1 MKKLLYFPILLVSLC
16 LPFLLAI
23 TACKKNDPAITP
35 PPTATLAKKKQPSP
49 IKKASVSKKNP
60 AKQLIPAKPIKQAHT
75 HHATPQANAP
85 KFIVP
90 IVIDQCAYHYF
101 TRFNDYFQH
110 GFRRFLDHGVVF
122 TNAHHPHAAPVTATG
137 HATLSTGVYP
147 AQHGIIMNTWYSPE
161 GKLIASVDDERK
173 EAHVHTLKGPGSD
186 KASSRTM
193 MTPSISDIV
202 IQASTKDCTY
212 HSYGIS
218 FKDRAAIGMAG
229 HEGKAI
235 WFDEHQQA
243 FTSNFDYFPDKLPN
257 WVTDFNKSLP
267 KKISHCRQWKL
278 FHELDHEVYTHYAKE
293 IYHLSTSPIT
303 IAGTEL
309 PGAGNWKKLK
319 ATKNFMLAPQ
329 SSTMLFDLA
338 FSCMNEIAKGGANDR
353 GLVWVSL
360 SSLDKVGHMYGPH
373 SLETIDTIM
382 HLDKIIGD
390 FMNTAEQRY
399 GKGNVLFMLTADHGV
414 SPIPE
419 NLLEENYKPAKRIVM
434 HEVVDDLNKK
444 IKKQF
449 DIDTLFFGFKTNQLF
464 WNEKKLTNI
473 SADERSDLIYFVKKE
488 LKKLG
493 GIKKIWTFDELAA
506 ANPAE
511 GSMEHLFKN
520 QIYKGRSGYFFI
532 LGQPYVML
540 TNFNLGSCHRTPYN
554 YDTQIPLMVLCPG
567 KLSKNTVRNKVL
579 TTQVAPTIAA
589 IWSLTPHT
597 GMKGKP
603 LPKACCDN

>member
-1 MKKLLYFPILLVSLC
+1 MKKLLYFHTLQISLSIL
-16 LPFLLAI
+16 FLLTI
-23 TACKKNDPAITP
+23 TACKKNN
-35 PPTATLAKKKQPSP
+35 PSV
-49 IKKASVSKKNP
+49 IH
-60 AKQLIPAKPIKQAHT
+60 IPAKTLITKKPLSTIQNAPKVEKKPVELLAKPKTKKEIHT
-75 HHATPQANAP
+75 HNAAAQANAP

-101 TRFNDYFQH
+101 TRFSDYFQH
-110 GFRRFLDHGVVF
+110 GFKRFLDRGIVF

-147 AQHGIIMNTWYSPE
+147 SQHGIIMNSWYSPE
-161 GKLIASVDDERK
+161 GKLVTSVDDDRE
-173 EAHVHTLKGPGSD
+173 EAHVHTIKGPGSD

-193 MTPSISDIV
+193 MTPSISDIA
-202 IQASTKDCTY
+202 IQASTKDCSY

-229 HEGKAI
+229 HYGKAI

-243 FTSNFDYFPDKLPN
+243 FTSNFDYFPEKLPK
-257 WVTDFNKSLP
+257 WVTDFNKLLP
-267 KKISHCRQWKL
+267 NKIPHCRQWRL
-278 FHELDHEVYTHYAKE
+278 FHKLDHEVYTHYAKE

-303 IAGTEL
+303 IAGKEL
-309 PGAGNWKKLK
+309 PGGGNWKKLK
-319 ATKNFMLAPQ
+319 ATNNFMLAPQ

-338 FSCMNEIAKGGANDR
+338 FNCMDEIAKGGANDR

-373 SLETIDTIM
+373 SIETIDTLM

-390 FMNTAEQRY
+390 FINTAEQRY
-399 GKGNVLFMLTADHGV
+399 GVGNVLFMLTADHGV

-434 HEVVDDLNKK
+434 HKEVDKLNKK
-444 IKKQF
+444 IKEQF
-449 DIDTLFFGFKTNQLF
+449 NIDKLFFGFKTNQLF

-473 SADERSDLIYFVKKE
+473 SADERSHLIYFVKKE
-488 LKKLG
+488 LKKVA

-506 ANPAE
+506 ANPLE
-511 GSMEHLFKN
+511 GSIEHLFKN

-554 YDTQIPLMVLCPG
+554 YDTHIPLMLLCPG
-567 KLSKNTVRNKVL
+567 KLKQYTIRNKVF
-579 TTQVAPTIAA
+579 TTQVASTIAA
-589 IWSLTPHT
+589 IWNITPHK

-603 LPKACCDN
+603 LPKASCNN